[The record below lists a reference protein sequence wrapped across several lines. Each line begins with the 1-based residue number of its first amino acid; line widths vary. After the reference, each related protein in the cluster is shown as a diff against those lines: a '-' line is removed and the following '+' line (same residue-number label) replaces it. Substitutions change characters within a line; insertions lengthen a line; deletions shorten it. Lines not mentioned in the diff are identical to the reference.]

1 MAAGGTLNAGQTLKS
16 PNGQSKLV
24 LQADG
29 NLVVRV
35 PFLPSPC
42 TDCYEAMRCF
52 GVAFFG
58 VRNCILAVHSVKQMC
73 VASGFFLRGKEWHKR
88 AIASLNQTC
97 SKEAICR
104 IPSVPLADMNARI
117 QMVNKSWYYHSP
129 VICNPATELLL
140 QRLDERSLCRESP
153 LEMCN

>member
-1 MAAGGTLNAGQTLKS
+1 MRNLSVGWEQEVTEVAAGGTLNAGQTLKS

-42 TDCYEAMRCF
+42 TDCDEAMRCF

-58 VRNCILAVHSVKQMC
+58 VRNCLLAVHSVKQNVRRFGGSSC
-73 VASGFFLRGKEWHKR
+73 
-88 AIASLNQTC
+88 
-97 SKEAICR
+97 EAQNIT
-104 IPSVPLADMNARI
+104 N
-117 QMVNKSWYYHSP
+117 
-129 VICNPATELLL
+129 
-140 QRLDERSLCRESP
+140 ER
-153 LEMCN
+153 